1 MVHSGQLKS
10 WFIAYLDEF
19 EKWPILD
26 PIGQINLPKE
36 ILVSKGFNTPSHT
49 AMGFE
54 GDSIGTGHF
63 SLCALSLPRRM
74 ICALSMP
81 LHAASPLSPQR

>member
-26 PIGQINLPKE
+26 PIGQINLPE
-36 ILVSKGFNTPSHT
+36 DD
-49 AMGFE
+49 E
-54 GDSIGTGHF
+54 GTLAKYDPV
-63 SLCALSLPRRM
+63 A
-74 ICALSMP
+74 
-81 LHAASPLSPQR
+81 

>member
-26 PIGQINLPKE
+26 PIGQINLFTWADVGKNAE
-36 ILVSKGFNTPSHT
+36 KRCKKGGAPFLS
-49 AMGFE
+49 GFFVKSVC
-54 GDSIGTGHF
+54 DTYRVTSTKNF
-63 SLCALSLPRRM
+63 W
-74 ICALSMP
+74 
-81 LHAASPLSPQR
+81 